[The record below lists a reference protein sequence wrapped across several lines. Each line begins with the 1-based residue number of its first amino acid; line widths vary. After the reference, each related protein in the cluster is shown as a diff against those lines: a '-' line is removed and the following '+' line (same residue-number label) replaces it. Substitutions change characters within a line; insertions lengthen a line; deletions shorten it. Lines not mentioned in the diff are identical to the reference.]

1 MNTATQIGMMERES
15 EMQKRGF
22 ELRVESFLRQ
32 WAPDDLRERAE
43 FEMQLISL
51 VRQIYTD
58 AQAPVL
64 DRFTKLAM
72 SISMPSFIGPN
83 T

>member
-15 EMQKRGF
+15 EKRGF

-64 DRFTKLAM
+64 DHFTKLAM
-72 SISMPSFIGPN
+72 SIPMPSFIGPN